1 MTTAGPPNDET
12 VQLQT
17 AMHNIDALHHTIT
30 QSLTGFDGLFAE
42 HAQTGAGDQ
51 RVATAPGAAPET
63 GALHDAL
70 TELHQLT
77 AQITQELTQTFGS
90 AVETLHQHT
99 TQTQGSTQQHG
110 HDWDQAHDGLKSAL
124 TALEQT
130 ATQAAAGAQHEFG
143 TLQSTVEQV
152 AQATQDHL
160 HQFETTAQTFGHTLA
175 DTVTTS
181 LNRAAG
187 EFHDGITGAVTGKVT
202 EHLGSM
208 FQNAEQSLT
217 DVAQTAEHVAQNFA
231 HDAEDGLQ
239 HFSSAVVEGAKHQIE
254 QSGEH
259 LAKDAI
265 EALGAIVAT
274 SIAEATAGSAI
285 TAAMSPILPEVIVVK
300 EASEA
305 IKDLIS
311 VFKTV
316 GSIL

>member
-1 MTTAGPPNDET
+1 MTTTGTPNDET

-30 QSLTGFDGLFAE
+30 QAFTGFEGLFAE

-51 RVATAPGAAPET
+51 RVATTSDT
-63 GALHDAL
+63 GALHDTI

-77 AQITQELTQTFGS
+77 AQITQEFAQTFGA
-90 AVETLHQHT
+90 AVEALHQHT
-99 TQTQGSTQQHG
+99 TETQGSTQQHG
-110 HDWDQAHDGLKSAL
+110 HDWDQAHDGLKSSL
-124 TALEQT
+124 TALEQI
-130 ATQAAAGAQHEFG
+130 ATQAAAGANHEFG

-152 AQATQDHL
+152 AQATQDLL
-160 HQFETTAQTFGHTLA
+160 HQFESTAQTFGHTLT

-187 EFHDGITGAVTGKVT
+187 EFHDGITGAVTGKIT
-202 EHLGSM
+202 AHLGSM

-217 DVAQTAEHVAQNFA
+217 DVAHSAEHVAQNFA
-231 HDAEDGLQ
+231 HEAEDGLQ

-254 QSGEH
+254 QAGEH

-265 EALGAIVAT
+265 EALSATIAT

>member
-1 MTTAGPPNDET
+1 MSQTAPPNDET

-17 AMHNIDALHHTIT
+17 AMHNIDALHHAIT
-30 QSLTGFDGLFAE
+30 QSITGFDGLFAE
-42 HAQTGAGDQ
+42 HSQTGAGDQ
-51 RVATAPGAAPET
+51 RVAAAPGAPGT

-77 AQITQELTQTFGS
+77 AQITQEFTQTFGA
-90 AVETLHQHT
+90 AVEALHQHT

-110 HDWDQAHDGLKSAL
+110 HDWDQSHDALKSAL

-130 ATQAAAGAQHEFG
+130 ATQTATGAQHEFS
-143 TLQSTVEQV
+143 TLQSAVEQV
-152 AQATQDHL
+152 AQSTQDHL
-160 HQFETTAQTFGHTLA
+160 HQFETAAQTFGHTLTN
-175 DTVTTS
+175 TVATS

-187 EFHDGITGAVTGKVT
+187 EFHDGITGAVTGKIT

-217 DVAQTAEHVAQNFA
+217 DVAQSAEHVAQNFA
-231 HDAEDGLQ
+231 HEAEDGLQ
-239 HFSSAVVEGAKHQIE
+239 HFSSAVVEGAKGQIE
-254 QSGEH
+254 QAGEH

-265 EALGAIVAT
+265 ETLSAVIAT

-285 TAAMSPILPEVIVVK
+285 TAAMSPILPEVIIVK

-305 IKDLIS
+305 IKDLVS